1 MFKLTGF
8 GDEISPDLATQLEV
22 MESVGIKH
30 LELRGIKGKNV
41 FELNSEEVEKVR
53 QILKEKDFK
62 ISAIGSPIGKMKISD
77 DFSLDLKRLK
87 KAISLA
93 HIFETKYIRI
103 FSYYL
108 PEGESHLSYSKEVI
122 RRIKEMTEISKKE
135 NITLLLENEDDIY
148 GNTPERCL
156 EILEGIDSPYLRF
169 TFDPANFVIAG
180 VKPYIEAFPKMIKY
194 IEYLHIKDARL
205 SDEVMVPAG
214 EGDGQIKEILK
225 ELKERNFDGFLSLE
239 PHLAISGKMSG
250 FSGAKLFEK
259 AARALKKILEEV

>member
-8 GDEISPDLATQLEV
+8 GDEISPDLTTQLEV

-41 FELNSEEVEKVR
+41 LELGEEEIEEAR
-53 QILKEKDFK
+53 QILKEKNFK
-62 ISAIGSPIGKMKISD
+62 ISAIGSPIGKIKITD
-77 DFSLDLKRLK
+77 HFSLDLERLK

-93 HIFETKYIRI
+93 HSLETKYIRI

-108 PEGESHLSYSKEVI
+108 PERESHLSCSKEVI
-122 RRIKEMTEISKKE
+122 RRIEEVTEISEKE
-135 NITLLLENEDDIY
+135 KIILLLENEDDIY

-156 EILEGIDSPYLRF
+156 EILESINSPYLRS
-169 TFDPANFVIAG
+169 TFDPANFVVAG
-180 VKPYIEAFPKMIKY
+180 VKPYTEAFLKMIEY
-194 IEYLHIKDARL
+194 IEYLHIKDARF
-205 SDEVMVPAG
+205 SDKVIVPAG

-225 ELKERNFDGFLSLE
+225 ELKEKNFDGFLSLE

-259 AARALKKILEEV
+259 AARALKKILEEI

>member
-30 LELRGIKGKNV
+30 LELRGIKGKNIL
-41 FELNSEEVEKVR
+41 ELNSQEVEKAR

-62 ISAIGSPIGKMKISD
+62 ISAIGSPIGKIKISD
-77 DFSLDLKRLK
+77 DFSLDLEGVK

-93 HIFETKYIRI
+93 HIFKTKYIRI

-108 PEGESHLSYSKEVI
+108 PGEESHLSYSKEVI
-122 RRIKEMTEISKKE
+122 RRIKEMTEISGKDKF
-135 NITLLLENEDDIY
+135 ILLLENEDDIY

-156 EILEGIDSPYLRF
+156 EILESINSPYLRS
-169 TFDPANFVIAG
+169 TFDPANFIIAE
-180 VKPYIEAFPKMIKY
+180 VKPYKEAFPKMIKY
-194 IEYLHIKDARL
+194 IEYLHIKDARF
-205 SDEVMVPAG
+205 SDKVIVPAG
-214 EGDGQIKEILK
+214 EGEGEIREILK
-225 ELKERNFDGFLSLE
+225 ELKEINFDGFLSLE
-239 PHLAISGKMSG
+239 PHLAISGKMNG

-259 AARALKKILEEV
+259 AARALKKILEEI

>member
-41 FELNSEEVEKVR
+41 LELSEEEIEEAR

-62 ISAIGSPIGKMKISD
+62 ISAIGSPIGKLKITD
-77 DFSLDLKRLK
+77 DFSLDLQRLK

-93 HIFETKYIRI
+93 DVFETKYIRI

-108 PEGESHLSYSKEVI
+108 PEESHLSYSKEVI
-122 RRIKEMTEISKKE
+122 RRIKEMTEISEKE
-135 NITLLLENEDDIY
+135 NIILLLENEDDVY
-148 GNTPERCL
+148 GDTPERCL
-156 EILEGIDSPYLRF
+156 EILESIDSPYLRF
-169 TFDPANFVIAG
+169 TFDPANFIVAG
-180 VKPYIEAFPKMIKY
+180 VKSYREALPKMIEY
-194 IEYLHIKDARL
+194 IEYVHIKDARF
-205 SDEVMVPAG
+205 SDKVIVPAG
-214 EGDGQIKEILK
+214 EGDGEIKEILK

-250 FSGAKLFEK
+250 FSGAKLFKK
-259 AARALKKILEEV
+259 AARALKEILEEI

>member
-8 GDEISPDLATQLEV
+8 GDEISPNLATQLKV
-22 MESVGIKH
+22 MESVEIKH

-41 FELNSEEVEKVR
+41 LELSEEEVEEAK
-53 QILKEKDFK
+53 QILKEKNFK
-62 ISAIGSPIGKMKISD
+62 ISAIGSPIGKIKISD

-108 PEGESHLSYSKEVI
+108 PEERRPSYSKEVI
-122 RRIKEMTEISKKE
+122 RRIEKMTEISEKE
-135 NITLLLENEDDIY
+135 KIVLLLENEDDVY
-148 GNTPERCL
+148 GDTPERCL
-156 EILEGIDSPYLRF
+156 EILESINSPYLCF
-169 TFDPANFVIAG
+169 TFDPANFIMAG
-180 VKPYIEAFPKMIKY
+180 VRPYREAFPKIIKH
-194 IEYLHIKDARL
+194 IEYVHIKDARFF
-205 SDEVMVPAG
+205 DKVIVPAG
-214 EGDGQIKEILK
+214 EGDGEIKEILK

-250 FSGAKLFEK
+250 FSGAELFKK
-259 AARALKKILEEV
+259 AARALKKILEKI

>member
-30 LELRGIKGKNV
+30 LELRGVKGKNIL
-41 FELNSEEVEKVR
+41 ELNSQEVEKAR

-62 ISAIGSPIGKMKISD
+62 VSAIGSPIEKIKISD
-77 DFSLDLKRLK
+77 DFFLDLERLD

-93 HIFETKYIRI
+93 HIFKTKYIRI

-108 PEGESHLSYSKEVI
+108 PEENHLPYSKEVI
-122 RRIKEMTEISKKE
+122 RRIKEMTEISEKE
-135 NITLLLENEDDIY
+135 KIILLLENEDDIY

-156 EILEGIDSPYLRF
+156 EILESIDSPYLRF
-169 TFDPANFVIAG
+169 TFDPANFIIAG
-180 VKPYIEAFPKMIKY
+180 IKPHREAFPKMIEY
-194 IEYLHIKDARL
+194 IEYLHIKDVRF
-205 SDEVMVPAG
+205 SDKVMVPAG
-214 EGDGQIKEILK
+214 EGDGEIKEILK
-225 ELKERNFDGFLSLE
+225 ELKEMNFDGFFSLE

-250 FSGAKLFEK
+250 FSGAKLFKK
-259 AARALKKILEEV
+259 AARALKKILEGI